1 MCHVGEVQQTD
12 LWASRRSAAEH
23 PLGRTNFRSHL
34 GSLTRGS
41 ILIRIWGH
49 WTHLQSIRRTGC
61 DLGGHFRRSL
71 APGTATEQKAAH
83 QPQQRR
89 PTTAQTHDRP
99 FWSNTGSHGAASAS
113 GDPESGSCGLWGTE
127 RKQPTMPDGGQV
139 DSRVRTQSISSCHVR
154 GQPTLARKEDKSPGF
169 TRTRR
174 GSCRTQNEIPM
185 TGKAGPVS
193 YKTGVDAGRGSNP
206 LTSILQSRADSGQ
219 QSTHSRARHPK
230 KRDLR

>member
-1 MCHVGEVQQTD
+1 MERRAGRLCHVGEVQQTD

-61 DLGGHFRRSL
+61 DLGGHFRRGV

-89 PTTAQTHDRP
+89 PITVQTHDGP
-99 FWSNTGSHGAASAS
+99 LWSNTGSHGSASAS
-113 GDPESGSCGLWGTE
+113 GDPESGVWSLWGKE
-127 RKQPTMPDGGQV
+127 RKQPRMPDGGQV
-139 DSRVRTQSISSCHVR
+139 DSQVRSQNRSSCHVR
-154 GQPTLARKEDKSPGF
+154 GQSTLAPREDQSPGF

-174 GSCRTQNEIPM
+174 GSCRT
-185 TGKAGPVS
+185 S
-193 YKTGVDAGRGSNP
+193 FR
-206 LTSILQSRADSGQ
+206 
-219 QSTHSRARHPK
+219 
-230 KRDLR
+230 